1 MTLCSALMAQQPSVP
16 LATTAESPKQGLN
29 QQAQKQIAD
38 PDKPLITITGLCDTR
53 WNPNTVAS
61 DCRTVIT
68 RAQFEKIANAIKP
81 NMSLHAQHEFA
92 LHYVDVLAMTRRAEQ
107 MGLDQGSNYEEQ
119 LKLARMQVLSQD
131 LKNTIQTKVSQI
143 TDKDIE
149 DYYHSNEENF
159 EEAEIER
166 IYTPKTQQPASGS
179 IKHVSNTDGE
189 NQSQEL
195 QQRMNQEASNL
206 HARAVAGEEF
216 AKLQADAYEFAGIK
230 SVIPNTR
237 MVIRRTSLPPS
248 QVSIMDLRPGEISPI
263 LADPNGYFIY
273 KVKSKDTF
281 PLERVRDE
289 IKANLRSQRLQAEM
303 RSILGSAVPV
313 LDESYFAR

>member
-1 MTLCSALMAQQPSVP
+1 MTSCSALMAQQPSVS
-16 LATTAESPKQGLN
+16 LATTAELPKPDLN
-29 QQAQKQIAD
+29 RQAQKQIAE

-53 WNPNTVAS
+53 SNPNTVAS

-68 RAQFEKIANAIKP
+68 RAQFEKITNAIKP
-81 NMSLHAQHEFA
+81 NMSLHARHQFA
-92 LHYVDVLAMTRRAEQ
+92 FHYVDVLAMTRRAEQ

-119 LKLARMQVLSQD
+119 LRLARMQVLSQD
-131 LKNTIQTKVSQI
+131 LKSTIQAKVSQI

-149 DYYHSNEENF
+149 DYYHSSEESF

-166 IYTPKTQQPASGS
+166 IYIPKTQPSASGS
-179 IKHVSNTDGE
+179 IKHISDTDGE

-195 QQRMNQEASNL
+195 QQRMNQEVTNL

-216 AKLQADAYEFAGIK
+216 AKLQADAYEFTGIK

-248 QVSIMDLRPGEISPI
+248 QVSIMDLRPGEISPV
-263 LADPNGYFIY
+263 LADPNGYVIY
-273 KVKSKDTF
+273 KVKSKDTI

>member
-1 MTLCSALMAQQPSVP
+1 MFPCSALMAQQSSVP
-16 LATTAESPKQGLN
+16 VATTAELPTLGLN
-29 QQAQKQIAD
+29 RQAQKQIAE

-53 WNPNTVAS
+53 SNPNTVAS
-61 DCRTVIT
+61 DCKTIIT
-68 RAQFEKIANAIKP
+68 RAEFEKITNAIKP
-81 NMSLHAQHEFA
+81 NMSLHARHEFA
-92 LHYVDVLAMTRRAEQ
+92 FHYIDVLAMTRRAEQ

-131 LKNTIQTKVSQI
+131 LKSTIQAKVSQI

-149 DYYHSNEENF
+149 DYYHSSEESF

-166 IYTPKTQQPASGS
+166 IYIPKTQQPASGS
-179 IKHVSNTDGE
+179 IKQISDTDGE

-195 QQRMNQEASNL
+195 QQRMNQEATNL

-230 SVIPNTR
+230 SAIPNTR
-237 MVIRRTSLPPS
+237 MVVRRTSLPPN
-248 QVSIMDLRPGEISPI
+248 QVSIMDLRPGEISSV
-263 LADPNGYFIY
+263 LADPNGYAIY

-281 PLERVRDE
+281 PLERARDE

-303 RSILGSAVPV
+303 RSILDSAVPV